1 MDVCAHAA
9 VGFFLGVVGLFP
21 ELLNASLQ
29 LSVWRHHTTVT
40 GLCEPVEQIKTLLR
54 PSREAIKINLRKKK
68 VKSEHLCL
76 ILSPSVCPSVSYI
89 SELYHLLPDTHIGL
103 QPQSTIFKTRTIA
116 RPMKNF

>member
-21 ELLNASLQ
+21 ELLNASLK

-54 PSREAIKINLRKKK
+54 PSREAIKINLRKKSK
-68 VKSEHLCL
+68 K
-76 ILSPSVCPSVSYI
+76 
-89 SELYHLLPDTHIGL
+89 
-103 QPQSTIFKTRTIA
+103 
-116 RPMKNF
+116 